1 MSSSSAE
8 RLLCETENCSKPAT
22 CISICF
28 SQKCPVSGICMQK
41 CKTLSKNCPHCQ
53 LSSEIPEKMSPSSA
67 TRPCEYCF
75 KQAHLRCSKC
85 KSLYYCGKKCQKK
98 HFKSHKPKCL
108 SLEPEVKKTNAANS
122 ILLEILEKTKL
133 DENETEKSKKI
144 VEDFIEDSLIKE
156 MRKNKLFD
164 LLFKQ
169 VFHSGPR

>member
-1 MSSSSAE
+1 M
-8 RLLCETENCSKPAT
+8 
-22 CISICF
+22 
-28 SQKCPVSGICMQK
+28 
-41 CKTLSKNCPHCQ
+41 
-53 LSSEIPEKMSPSSA
+53 
-67 TRPCEYCF
+67 
-75 KQAHLRCSKC
+75 
-85 KSLYYCGKKCQKK
+85 YYCDKKCQKK

-108 SLEPEVKKTNAANS
+108 SLEPDVKKTNAANS